1 MTYEN
6 VCKTA
11 TGQRG
16 DYTTDCLLVK
26 KYPYCKENYRLI
38 TIDLKKELALGVDPR
53 RTQQI
58 SFIQN

>member
-6 VCKTA
+6 VFKTA
-11 TGQRG
+11 TGQG
-16 DYTTDCLLVK
+16 DNYTTDCSLD
-26 KYPYCKENYRLI
+26 YPYCKENYRLI

>member
-11 TGQRG
+11 TGQG
-16 DYTTDCLLVK
+16 DDYTTDCSLD
-26 KYPYCKENYRLI
+26 YPYCKENYRLI